1 MSPLFPQKYSTY
13 KFRKSFKM
21 RKIYAVLIKTFIV
34 HDLNAVFENS
44 KA

>member
-1 MSPLFPQKYSTY
+1 
-13 KFRKSFKM
+13 M

-34 HDLNAVFENS
+34 RNLNAVFGNS